1 MAQGFGTVAHE
12 VSIVNKEGLKS
23 DSVMGSFAMARQ
35 REDRVGLGWM
45 NDLRSIF
52 LLKLD
57 TYMLISREEGGKQ
70 TIEGAYSIH

>member
-1 MAQGFGTVAHE
+1 
-12 VSIVNKEGLKS
+12 
-23 DSVMGSFAMARQ
+23 MARQ

-57 TYMLISREEGGKQ
+57 TTCLFRETKEGSRQLKGLTVYINVIVGLWD
-70 TIEGAYSIH
+70 

>member
-1 MAQGFGTVAHE
+1 
-12 VSIVNKEGLKS
+12 
-23 DSVMGSFAMARQ
+23 MGSFAMARQ